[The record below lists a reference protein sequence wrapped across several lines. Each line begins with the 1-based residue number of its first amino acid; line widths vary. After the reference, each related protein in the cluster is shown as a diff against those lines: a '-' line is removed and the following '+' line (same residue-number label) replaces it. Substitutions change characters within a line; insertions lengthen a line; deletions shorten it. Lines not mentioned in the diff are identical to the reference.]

1 MDQTPITL
9 LTRTETEGVERVAGE
24 CCARVDR
31 GPRRIVDRVF
41 FWLLAR
47 PGHFLK

>member
-31 GPRRIVDRVF
+31 DRVVLWTAF
-41 FWLLAR
+41 SSGCLLVLAT
-47 PGHFLK
+47 F